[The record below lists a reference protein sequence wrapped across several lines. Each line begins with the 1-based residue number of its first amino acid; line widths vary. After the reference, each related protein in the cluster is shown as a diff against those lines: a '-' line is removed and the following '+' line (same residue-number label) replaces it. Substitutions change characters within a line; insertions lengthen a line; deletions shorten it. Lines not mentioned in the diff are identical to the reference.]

1 MKKKLMFISVIAL
14 LTCFHTNVMAQGKA
28 PWTVTKNWI
37 YEQNEDSDEG
47 LYVDAWIY
55 GKKAK
60 GRCDDEP
67 NTICNG
73 GINVALGGKT
83 LYYLV
88 LNYVAKDAKGYI
100 YNATMKSKDSPVFTG
115 KLLVQVKGNA
125 STGAS
130 LKISALTE
138 NLRKAHVNGITLI
151 GTPTAMDE

>member
-1 MKKKLMFISVIAL
+1 MKKSISIIAVVVL
-14 LTCFHTNVMAQGKA
+14 LTCFSMNAKAQGKA

-37 YEQNEDSDEG
+37 YSEEDSDKG
-47 LYVDAWIY
+47 LYVDAWIF

-73 GINVALGGKT
+73 GINVTWEGNT

-88 LNYVAKDAKGYI
+88 LNYAGKNAKGYI

-115 KLLVQVKGNA
+115 KILVHVKGTA

-130 LKISALTE
+130 LGISALTE
-138 NLRKAHVNGITLI
+138 NLQNAHIDGITLI

>member
-1 MKKKLMFISVIAL
+1 MKKAISFVAVMAL
-14 LTCFHTNVMAQGKA
+14 LTCFPINVKAQGKA

-37 YEQNEDSDEG
+37 HSNEDPDEG
-47 LYVDAWIY
+47 LYVDAWIF

-73 GINVALGGKT
+73 GINVAWEGKT

-88 LNYVAKDAKGYI
+88 LNYVAKDVKGYI

-125 STGAS
+125 SIGAS

-138 NLRKAHVNGITLI
+138 NLQNTRIDGITLI